1 MTFLRRSEWT
11 LLAFILIY
19 SFVPVVGGL
28 IRVFE
33 LAGGPTI
40 APSNPRAS
48 ANPVP
53 ITLHILA
60 SLVFCV
66 AGAAQFVPS
75 IRHRY
80 PAPHRVNGRIVAVAG
95 CVSAASGLWMTQAY
109 TFPADLQGSLLYW
122 VRMVLGSSMI
132 GLIVWAVITIRVR
145 DVFRHAASMLR
156 AYAIAQGA
164 STQAVLGIGWIVFV
178 GSEAMGP
185 LRDGLMTF
193 AWGLNL
199 LVAEILIKNLPRT
212 GTRQVR
218 QTTAQPPQLTFQTS
232 RKQV

>member
-28 IRVFE
+28 IRVLE

-48 ANPVP
+48 GDPIP
-53 ITLHILA
+53 ITLHILT
-60 SLVFCV
+60 SIVFCV
-66 AGAAQFVPS
+66 AGAVQFLPS
-75 IRHRY
+75 IRQRY

-95 CVSAASGLWMTQAY
+95 CVSAASGLWMTHAY
-109 TFPADLQGSLLYW
+109 TFPSDLQGSLLYW

-132 GLIVWAVITIRVR
+132 GLIVWAVMTIRVR

-185 LRDGLMTF
+185 LRDVLMTF

-199 LVAEILIKNLPRT
+199 LIAEIVIKRLPRT
-212 GTRQVR
+212 GTRR
-218 QTTAQPPQLTFQTS
+218 GGPTTAQTPQLAFHAS
-232 RKQV
+232 RSQV